1 MSLFLQSQK
10 SVSAACQEIADA
22 AGASADS
29 DMCTRA
35 WRSLNAAIQYFDGK
49 AFWNFALTEPGPIAV
64 KGIFSVSASA
74 TAASAGVSAATG
86 HGIQVND
93 FFVGSPFTQGTRVSA
108 LSGTGASAT
117 GIILNCAVTALT
129 GAQTS
134 GSVFYVGRDMYA
146 CPTDFKKMHSARM
159 LSSQR
164 TLRQLQR
171 RMYDRS
177 TIDEFAVSN
186 TPLYYDIY
194 PVGGRGVI
202 RFLPPPNVDDVF
214 QWRYFRYMATA
225 STSATADLLDIP
237 SQYEGYLI
245 AQAKFFFLTDKSE
258 QRSQQAETWMS
269 FAQEDLKI
277 MLRDNVSQPDEDL
290 MMFPGH
296 YAYSWN
302 LGPNNAQQVLNDPW

>member
-64 KGIFSVSASA
+64 KGVWATAISASA
-74 TAASAGVSAATG
+74 ASAVASCAANHYLSA
-86 HGIQVND
+86 ND
-93 FFVGSPFTQGTRVSA
+93 FIYGSPFTQGTRI
-108 LSGTGASAT
+108 TAT
-117 GIILNCAVTALT
+117 GTTAIYLNCTVTALT
-129 GAQTS
+129 GTQTT
-134 GSVFYVGRDMYA
+134 GVTVYFGRDMYA
-146 CPTDFKKMHSARM
+146 CPTDYKRMHSARM
-159 LSSQR
+159 LGSQR
-164 TLRQLQR
+164 TLRPLQR

-177 TIDEFAVSN
+177 TVDEFAINN

-194 PVGGRGVI
+194 PVGQRGVI

-269 FAQEDLKI
+269 FAQEGLKI

-290 MMFPGH
+290 MMIPGH
-296 YAYSWN
+296 FAFS
-302 LGPNNAQQVLNDPW
+302 LGYGPTNTKAVLDDPW